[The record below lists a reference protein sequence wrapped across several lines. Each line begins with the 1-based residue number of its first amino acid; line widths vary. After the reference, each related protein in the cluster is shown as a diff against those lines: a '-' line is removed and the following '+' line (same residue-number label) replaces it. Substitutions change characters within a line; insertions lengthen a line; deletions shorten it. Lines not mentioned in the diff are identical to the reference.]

1 MNALLHSAVAIMTPL
16 LLAAMGGLFTELS
29 GMLNIALEGLM
40 LMGAFSSIV
49 FTYLSGSMIWG
60 VLLGIVATML
70 LATLLAVVTLN
81 LKSNV
86 FITGLA
92 TNLLAS
98 GLTIVLSFRLF
109 GNKGVVVFDR
119 IGSLPR
125 WDIPLVSD
133 IPVLGAMISGHSP
146 FVYLSWV
153 LLALSSWVLY
163 KTPFGLRLRAAG
175 LHEKTLV
182 SLGLSPSAYRF
193 IAFLVSAFA
202 CAIAGAVLTLNL
214 GAFVPNITS
223 GKGWIALVVIFLGQK
238 KPLGLLGASL
248 VFGFADA
255 FSNYAQ
261 GAWNV
266 PADFILAIP
275 YLFTLLAMVIVS
287 IQADRK
293 ERIKR

>member
-153 LLALSSWVLY
+153 LLTLSSWVLY

-287 IQADRK
+287 IHADRK

>member
-287 IQADRK
+287 IHADRK

>member
-49 FTYLSGSMIWG
+49 FTYYSGSMIWG

-255 FSNYAQ
+255 FS
-261 GAWNV
+261 
-266 PADFILAIP
+266 
-275 YLFTLLAMVIVS
+275 
-287 IQADRK
+287 
-293 ERIKR
+293 